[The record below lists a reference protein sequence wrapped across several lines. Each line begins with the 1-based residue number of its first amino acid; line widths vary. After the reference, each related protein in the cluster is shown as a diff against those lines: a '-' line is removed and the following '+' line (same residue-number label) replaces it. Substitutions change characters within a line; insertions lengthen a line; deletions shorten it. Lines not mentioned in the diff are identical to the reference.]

1 MCSIV
6 KTPPRRGDGQESQ
19 LRLCAKGPLRRA
31 FHALARGDK
40 PLAAKK
46 AKTKRLKETGFR
58 GFLARFGPGFIA
70 GASDD
75 DPSGIG
81 TYSQGSLDADQLQ
94 PRLF

>member
-1 MCSIV
+1 M
-6 KTPPRRGDGQESQ
+6 
-19 LRLCAKGPLRRA
+19 
-31 FHALARGDK
+31 
-40 PLAAKK
+40 AAKK